1 MELNFKSYTGTKT
14 VKAMPMCANKAKS
27 EGANVPEKYFEVGN
41 ASYNPGA
48 DGYLV
53 EYEGGYRSWSPAPVF
68 EEAYRPSETFVER
81 LRIEYKELGKR
92 IQRATNCLY
101 EPYVPLTDNELRLLS
116 MQVDAMVCY
125 YKILRKRLSE
135 YEAAEN
141 KRYRLETNNQQNE
154 DNNGNVD

>member
-1 MELNFKSYTGTKT
+1 MELSFKSYTGTKT

-53 EYEGGYRSWSPAPVF
+53 EYEDGYRSWSPARVF

-81 LRIEYKELGKR
+81 LRIEYIELGKR
-92 IQRATNCLY
+92 LQRATNFLY
-101 EPYVPLTDNELRLLS
+101 EPNVPLTDNERRLLS
-116 MQVDAMVCY
+116 MQVDAMACY
-125 YKILRKRLSE
+125 YKILRIRLSE
-135 YEAAEN
+135 YEAEN
-141 KRYRLETNNQQNE
+141 ERCRLEINNQQNE